1 MRAAASGMSREDG
14 YAAMKAEADELKAGK
29 PPKQIGVVEPAGNG
43 FRGHVQYR
51 EEGAL
56 RHIHGP
62 WRLQAALRCPRYCRS
77 TLFGIKE
84 GPKGVS
90 LAMYPLVGFAFQ
102 AQGYVSKEQRV
113 LSDAPSGQFSE
124 PLARRLPG
132 ICGGIFPS
140 VSF

>member
-1 MRAAASGMSREDG
+1 MYPLWGFAQAPLSSHPS
-14 YAAMKAEADELKAGK
+14 DEFLLSSL
-29 PPKQIGVVEPAGNG
+29 P
-43 FRGHVQYR
+43 F
-51 EEGAL
+51 
-56 RHIHGP
+56 
-62 WRLQAALRCPRYCRS
+62 
-77 TLFGIKE
+77 
-84 GPKGVS
+84 GPKALTHVTFFGFQPEGS
-90 LAMYPLVGFAFQ
+90 LAMCPLVGFASQ